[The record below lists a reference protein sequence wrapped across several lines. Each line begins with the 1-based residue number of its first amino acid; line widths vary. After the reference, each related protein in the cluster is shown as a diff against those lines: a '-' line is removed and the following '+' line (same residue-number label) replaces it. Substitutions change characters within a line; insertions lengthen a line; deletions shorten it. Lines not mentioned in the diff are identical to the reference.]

1 MHSTRGSAGA
11 SGANKCCKKV
21 VGQKRDPLI
30 FTKTVAT
37 MAIFSLVRALCF
49 TRDLKTTRL

>member
-11 SGANKCCKKV
+11 SGATKKCCKQV

-30 FTKTVAT
+30 FTTVAAI
-37 MAIFSLVRALCF
+37 AIFALVRAKF
-49 TRDLKTTRL
+49 VFQ